1 MTDKKKT
8 TKKPAVKKVIS
19 TIKAV
24 PSKTVEIKQ
33 KNNKLIIDIV
43 IDKIIY
49 LSKNEKCFTASSN
62 EYNKEFRLGL
72 TNKEYLITEEEYNT
86 IKKEIK

>member
-1 MTDKKKT
+1 MTDKKKA
-8 TKKPAVKKVIS
+8 TKKPTVKKVVS
-19 TIKAV
+19 TIKV
-24 PSKTVEIKQ
+24 EPSKTIEIKQ

-49 LSKNEKCFTASSN
+49 LSKNEKCFTASNS
-62 EYNKEFRLGL
+62 EYSKEFRLGL